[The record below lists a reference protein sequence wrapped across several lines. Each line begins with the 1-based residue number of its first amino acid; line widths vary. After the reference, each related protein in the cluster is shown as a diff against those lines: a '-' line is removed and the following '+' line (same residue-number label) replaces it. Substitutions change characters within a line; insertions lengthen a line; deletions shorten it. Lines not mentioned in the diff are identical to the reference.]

1 MKVSSDVFLDA
12 PRWAGP
18 ACIFSTLE
26 YLGRCAPRDIGS
38 NADAVTPWNLARSE
52 KIISIEISTCG
63 LPSNDVNH
71 ASRPSPIFAP
81 NYQHRIG
88 NKPTVNSFV
97 LTDDLL
103 GLHT

>member
-1 MKVSSDVFLDA
+1 MKVSSDVFLGA

-52 KIISIEISTCG
+52 K
-63 LPSNDVNH
+63 NH
-71 ASRPSPIFAP
+71 LNRNLHVRFA
-81 NYQHRIG
+81 I
-88 NKPTVNSFV
+88 K
-97 LTDDLL
+97 
-103 GLHT
+103 